1 MEKNQ
6 GGSVLRA
13 VQQVGCNFIRGT
25 LLAHSQFQQ
34 GRHQHLVEMQR
45 PPGGGKVEH
54 MQEGLPEGHP

>member
-13 VQQVGCNFIRGT
+13 VQQLGCNFIRGT

-34 GRHQHLVEMQR
+34 GRH
-45 PPGGGKVEH
+45 
-54 MQEGLPEGHP
+54 